1 MSKALALAVAAG
13 LAVGIAFVALF
24 ATLMND
30 FPLLRVQSTS
40 RSGEVSAVVIPEGTS
55 LLDSG
60 KTFDPQVIR
69 VVIGLNNTVR
79 WTNQDIAAN
88 WIEANSY
95 DDPDFANA
103 TLTPRLIHPGESF
116 EYTFNKVGEFGYHG
130 KPHQLGTVIV
140 LPPIF
145 PSER

>member
-1 MSKALALAVAAG
+1 MPKTASLAVAAG
-13 LAVGIAFVALF
+13 LAVGIAFVMLF
-24 ATLMND
+24 ATLMSN

-40 RSGEVSAVVIPEGTS
+40 SSGEVSVVVIPEGAS
-55 LLDSG
+55 IIDSG
-60 KTFDPQVIR
+60 KTFDPPVVRVI
-69 VVIGLNNTVR
+69 IGLNNTVR
-79 WTNQDIAAN
+79 WTNQDNVAN

-103 TLTPRLIHPGESF
+103 TLTPRLIPPGESF
-116 EYTFNKVGEFGYHG
+116 EYTFSKAGEFGYHG

-145 PSER
+145 PSAG